1 MDEQPF
7 VFNLKINMI
16 TIFNKTAKVNERK
29 AENTFGMSSL
39 IEKIMILSQSND
51 TNTFFDSYFQHY
63 AKNNY
68 L

>member
-16 TIFNKTAKVNERK
+16 TIFNKTAKGNERK

-51 TNTFFDSYFQHY
+51 TNTFFDSYF
-63 AKNNY
+63 
-68 L
+68 